1 MEYQMSNKDI
11 LSPEVERSFDRI
23 QSAMSL
29 SDKRLGSIERLA
41 KELESLVEEKG
52 NTQEQE

>member
-1 MEYQMSNKDI
+1 MEHRETNQNLI
-11 LSPEVERSFDRI
+11 SPEVERSFDRI

-41 KELESLVEEKG
+41 KELESLVEEKE